1 MSVRVRV
8 CICACVYM
16 CVFPCLSSVCSLT
29 LYSYFFFFLLL
40 SFSLSLLCSSLSHS
54 LALSLPTYD
63 SEVRKKLSVFYA
75 HTLLQANKPYWS
87 LHKEPKPNVSCLY
100 NSGEV
105 GGVWK
110 KKRLHLRLRT
120 GIKVSLP
127 TTGTQRYTMNCGLEA
142 AEEKVK
148 EKVCFLNVSVWRCIY
163 ITWTPSVWV

>member
-8 CICACVYM
+8 CICACSRA
-16 CVFPCLSSVCSLT
+16 CPRFALWHFIPTS
-29 LYSYFFFFLLL
+29 FFFLLL
-40 SFSLSLLCSSLSHS
+40 SFSLSLLCSSLS
-54 LALSLPTYD
+54 LTLSLSPCLLMTQRCAKNFLCSMRTHYCKPI
-63 SEVRKKLSVFYA
+63 SHTEVYTRSRSR
-75 HTLLQANKPYWS
+75 TLAAFITLEKWV
-87 LHKEPKPNVSCLY
+87 VS
-100 NSGEV
+100 G
-105 GGVWK
+105 K

>member
-1 MSVRVRV
+1 MSARVCVCVYVRVPMLV
-8 CICACVYM
+8 
-16 CVFPCLSSVCSLT
+16 
-29 LYSYFFFFLLL
+29 
-40 SFSLSLLCSSLSHS
+40 LSLLSDTLFLLFFFCSFLSPSPRFARLSLS
-54 LALSLPTYD
+54 LSLPTYD

-100 NSGEV
+100 YSGEV

-110 KKRLHLRLRT
+110 KKLLHLRLRT

-127 TTGTQRYTMNCGLEA
+127 TTGTQRYTMNFGLEA

-148 EKVCFLNVSVWRCIY
+148 EKVCFLNVSVWWCIY
-163 ITWTPSVWV
+163 ITWTVSVWV

>member
-8 CICACVYM
+8 CICACSRA
-16 CVFPCLSSVCSLT
+16 CPRFALWHFIPTS
-29 LYSYFFFFLLL
+29 FFFCSFLSPSPCFARL
-40 SFSLSLLCSSLSHS
+40 SLSHS